1 MITPES
7 SHPWTFFRTG
17 GIDQVALKTS
27 ADLLNLEHLDQKLW
41 VALSCPVKGLEIDE
55 KTLALIDA
63 DGDGRIRVPELL
75 AAVKWTATRLNN
87 PSDLLAG
94 NDNLA
99 IDAINTSAPGGS
111 ILQGSARQ
119 ILRSL
124 GKETDSALTTADAA
138 NTAAIFAASVLNG
151 SGIIPPEA
159 TEDPAIQI
167 LIKDIITCS
176 GGTAARSGVL
186 GITSAQIDT
195 FFADL
200 NAYTAWLEQ
209 SGTKDIAVLGD
220 ATAAACNAIKAVR
233 AKVEDYFARCRMAA
247 FDQRAIAALNAR
259 DAKKCLTAL
268 AAAAQ
273 ERPLESQ
280 YQGLLSQC
288 TMLDGRCEEGKR
300 LFAAYAAQTYA
311 DPAIARYPLD
321 AIVEA
326 VAIFGGRQQVKSLP
340 DTADV
345 RYLLGI
351 TSNIAKDREASAI
364 TDALWE
370 ERVRAKDHILRHLER
385 QRESIA
391 TNTPHPNDLIAA
403 YIDCAVTAPWQSERA
418 FWLRAAATV
427 IKSTPSEDHL
437 HLYRRAARRVQATY
451 SLPNRERQAAIQT
464 LAALLQPL
472 R

>member
-1 MITPES
+1 MNDDCP
-7 SHPWTFFRTG
+7 
-17 GIDQVALKTS
+17 D
-27 ADLLNLEHLDQKLW
+27 EHL
-41 VALSCPVKGLEIDE
+41 
-55 KTLALIDA
+55 
-63 DGDGRIRVPELL
+63 
-75 AAVKWTATRLNN
+75 
-87 PSDLLAG
+87 
-94 NDNLA
+94 
-99 IDAINTSAPGGS
+99 
-111 ILQGSARQ
+111 IL
-119 ILRSL
+119 
-124 GKETDSALTTADAA
+124 D
-138 NTAAIFAASVLNG
+138 
-151 SGIIPPEA
+151 
-159 TEDPAIQI
+159 
-167 LIKDIITCS
+167 
-176 GGTAARSGVL
+176 
-186 GITSAQIDT
+186 
-195 FFADL
+195 
-200 NAYTAWLEQ
+200 WLE
-209 SGTKDIAVLGD
+209 
-220 ATAAACNAIKAVR
+220 
-233 AKVEDYFARCRMAA
+233 
-247 FDQRAIAALNAR
+247 RAIAALNAR